1 MKKKLVLI
9 NPVGQKSGFVLSR
22 FSIFPPL
29 SLAYI
34 AALTPSSWDVEILDE
49 NINEFKFKK
58 ADFVGIT
65 SFTSNINRAYELA
78 GIYKSKGI
86 KVAIGGIHASLL
98 PEEAEQFADT
108 VIIGEAEHI
117 WKTVIEDFENN
128 SLKRRYSGST
138 VDFKNYHLLPRRDLL
153 SPKYFWGTI
162 QTSRG
167 CPFNCDFC
175 SVTKYLGNEYRKRNT
190 ENILDELETIDNEYI
205 FFLDDNL
212 IGHGEKSENG
222 AIELFKGM
230 IKRNIKKKWW
240 MQTSI
245 NTGENEE
252 VLKYASKSGCLFALV
267 GIEAINE
274 NSLKEMRKG
283 INLKIGIENFKKIID
298 KFHKYGIGVLGTFII
313 GNDNESR
320 KYYEELSNFII
331 KAGVDAVQ
339 ISILTPLPGTSLYER
354 LENQNKLIQ
363 TNYPLDWNKYRFS
376 YLVHNP
382 TGVTMED
389 VYWGNNYV
397 KTKLYSPT
405 IFTYRMLKSLLSLRK
420 IDSFS
425 AIYKMNKVYKKSWEK
440 SHYFKKVN
448 FNRK

>member
-153 SPKYFWGTI
+153 SPKY
-162 QTSRG
+162 
-167 CPFNCDFC
+167 PDF
-175 SVTKYLGNEYRKRNT
+175 T
-190 ENILDELETIDNEYI
+190 
-205 FFLDDNL
+205 
-212 IGHGEKSENG
+212 
-222 AIELFKGM
+222 
-230 IKRNIKKKWW
+230 W
-240 MQTSI
+240 
-245 NTGENEE
+245 
-252 VLKYASKSGCLFALV
+252 
-267 GIEAINE
+267 
-274 NSLKEMRKG
+274 
-283 INLKIGIENFKKIID
+283 
-298 KFHKYGIGVLGTFII
+298 
-313 GNDNESR
+313 
-320 KYYEELSNFII
+320 LSF
-331 KAGVDAVQ
+331 
-339 ISILTPLPGTSLYER
+339 
-354 LENQNKLIQ
+354 
-363 TNYPLDWNKYRFS
+363 
-376 YLVHNP
+376 
-382 TGVTMED
+382 
-389 VYWGNNYV
+389 
-397 KTKLYSPT
+397 
-405 IFTYRMLKSLLSLRK
+405 
-420 IDSFS
+420 
-425 AIYKMNKVYKKSWEK
+425 
-440 SHYFKKVN
+440 
-448 FNRK
+448 